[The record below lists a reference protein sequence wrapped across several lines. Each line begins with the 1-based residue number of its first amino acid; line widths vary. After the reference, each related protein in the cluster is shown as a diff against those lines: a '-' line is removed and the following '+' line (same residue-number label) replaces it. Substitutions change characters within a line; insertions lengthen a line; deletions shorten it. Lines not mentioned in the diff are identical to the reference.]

1 MCLPLSSCAKLAYV
15 PFGQNKS
22 DRHMF
27 HIEIFAFRI
36 IIHEDMFAGK
46 MSNLVDV
53 CDHSHCVLDT
63 RKSDIRRCDDQER
76 I

>member
-1 MCLPLSSCAKLAYV
+1 MSFSIFGLFPLLDVCLPLSSCAKLDYV

-36 IIHEDMFAGK
+36 IIPEADD
-46 MSNLVDV
+46 DV
-53 CDHSHCVLDT
+53 QRGHVCWKNVKLS
-63 RKSDIRRCDDQER
+63 
-76 I
+76 